1 MHLRGVTRWE
11 SGILNYELVFG
22 ECFRFIIGEI
32 PAWPR
37 IRMAIMGRNYYP
49 RAYILVPIALF
60 VSLSRRGL
68 GTRKAPP
75 TKRNK
80 KGDGDEIDAHT
91 ELDT

>member
-1 MHLRGVTRWE
+1 
-11 SGILNYELVFG
+11 
-22 ECFRFIIGEI
+22 
-32 PAWPR
+32 
-37 IRMAIMGRNYYP
+37 MAIMGRNYYP

-68 GTRKAPP
+68 GARKAPP

-80 KGDGDEIDAHT
+80 EGDGDENGAHT